1 MNFLHN
7 QQIME
12 IIIFSLVCL
21 GAITIMYG
29 FITLITLMR
38 QVRIRLKTKT
48 QIELTK
54 LVEPK
59 DISLPTNEQIE
70 LTRDFM
76 NLINELIKIESDSKL
91 KTYAP
96 LNKKYEYTMLADD
109 IEEISG
115 SVYDGLKK
123 DLAFNNPNVFVS
135 DDYLMKYIAQQS
147 SIIFM
152 GLVIQYNS
160 KYVVTGNLADSE

>member
-7 QQIME
+7 QEIME

-48 QIELTK
+48 QIELAK

-59 DISLPTNEQIE
+59 DIE

-109 IEEISG
+109 IEEISE

-135 DDYLMKYIAQQS
+135 DEYLMKYIAQQS

-160 KYVVTGNLADSE
+160 NYVVTGNLADSG